1 MERKLDERYFYP
13 EVYQAVPGDNY
24 TVYAYM
30 NDGAVRL
37 YDAKHLIEQGGVFEP
52 LRNKEVFNKTLTVIG
67 NTIAWDLEGNRDE
80 YKCLDVDPFEVF
92 NSPVVPDFPE
102 KI

>member
-1 MERKLDERYFYP
+1 MQKNLDMAHFFP
-13 EVYQAVPGDNY
+13 EVFQAVPGENF

-37 YDAKHLIEQGGVFEP
+37 FDAKPFIDKGGIFEP
-52 LRNKEVFNKTLTVIG
+52 LRDKKTFNQTLTVIG

-80 YKCLDVDPFEVF
+80 YKCIDIDPFDIYE
-92 NSPVVPDFPE
+92 SPIVADVPE
-102 KI
+102 M